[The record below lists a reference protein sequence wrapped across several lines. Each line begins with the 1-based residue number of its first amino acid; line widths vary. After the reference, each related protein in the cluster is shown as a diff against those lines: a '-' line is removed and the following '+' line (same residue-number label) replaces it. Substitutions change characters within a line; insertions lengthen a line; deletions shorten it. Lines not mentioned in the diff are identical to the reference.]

1 MKIKRF
7 VATDIRQ
14 AMRMVKEELGAD
26 AVIMS
31 NRSIPEGVEIVAAKD
46 FDEQLIHEKLQ
57 QPQQPQQPQ
66 QKPAAK
72 RVHHSEPSTSNNL
85 HIIKSERKPKVDGS
99 IPEMPKRRQKDQYL
113 GYAERVALNAAKSN
127 AQINKPQKP
136 VKQPIT
142 RQQARPAVS
151 NPNTT
156 SSSQDSMLLEMQKE
170 LRELKSAFQNKLQEP
185 EQTLAEKSNP
195 IRLDLLRKLTEL
207 GIAKKQAIR
216 IANHLVSYTDV
227 DLAWDKALE
236 LLSKTLF
243 TADEP
248 ILDCGGIVA
257 LVGPTGVGK
266 TTTIAKLAA
275 KYILKHGPG
284 TVALITTDNYRIAAH
299 EQLNIYGRILDVPVS
314 VVVDNQEL
322 HREINNFSDKQLVL
336 IDTAGMSQ
344 RDMRLAEQ
352 ISMLQQGDLHIKSY
366 LVMSATTQLKAMNE
380 IIEAFQ
386 IFNPEAA
393 ILTKLDE
400 TVMKGAAISALI
412 ENQLPLA
419 FITDGQQVPED
430 IHEVEALEFINQ
442 CAYEME
448 QEQQYDFDES
458 DEWVAEGYA

>member
-1 MKIKRF
+1 MMKIKRF

-46 FDEQLIHEKLQ
+46 FDEQLIHEKL
-57 QPQQPQQPQ
+57 QQPQQPQ

-113 GYAERVALNAAKSN
+113 GYAERVALNAAKSK

-151 NPNTT
+151 NPSTT
-156 SSSQDSMLLEMQKE
+156 STSQDSMLLEMQKE

-458 DEWVAEGYA
+458 EEWVAEGYA

>member
-31 NRSIPEGVEIVAAKD
+31 NKSVPEGVEIVAAKD
-46 FDEQLIHEKLQ
+46 FDEQLVHEKLQ
-57 QPQQPQQPQ
+57 NSGRQQQESV
-66 QKPAAK
+66 AK
-72 RVHHSEPSTSNNL
+72 SLLYSESSNNNKT
-85 HIIKSERKPKVDGS
+85 HIVRSQRKPQVDGS
-99 IPEMPKRRQKDQYL
+99 IPKVPGRRKTDHYI

-127 AQINKPQKP
+127 GQAKVQKTA
-136 VKQPIT
+136 KQSVVSQKST
-142 RQQARPAVS
+142 ARTSAS
-151 NPNTT
+151 KTT
-156 SSSQDSMLLEMQKE
+156 TNQGQDSILLEMRKE
-170 LRELKSAFQNKLQEP
+170 LRELKAAINSKFNNSGQESI
-185 EQTLAEKSNP
+185 TNNNP
-195 IRLDLLRKLTEL
+195 IRLDLLRKLTDL
-207 GIAKKQAIR
+207 GIAKKQAIKV
-216 IANHLVSYTDV
+216 ANRLSGHTDI
-227 DLAWDKALE
+227 DMAWNKALE
-236 LLSKTLF
+236 MLGKTLLS
-243 TADEP
+243 ADQS
-248 ILDCGGIVA
+248 ILETGGVVA

-275 KYILKHGPG
+275 NYILKHGAG

-299 EQLNIYGRILDVPVS
+299 EQLHTYGRILDVPVS
-314 VVVDNQEL
+314 VVANNQEL
-322 HREINNFSDKQLVL
+322 HREINSFSDKQLIL

-352 ISMLQQGDLHIKSY
+352 ISILQQGTSPIKSY

-386 IFNPEAA
+386 IFDPEAV

-400 TVMKGAAISALI
+400 TVTKGSAISALI

-430 IHEVEALEFINQ
+430 LHEVSAKEFILQ
-442 CAYEME
+442 CADEME
-448 QEQQYDFDES
+448 QEQQHDLDVSE
-458 DEWVAEGYA
+458 EWLAEEYA